1 MTVDIVTPSKRL
13 VEGAQAVSVTLPG
26 SRGQLQI
33 LPGHADMLAMLGTGV
48 LKLVAD
54 GTVRTFAISYGFA
67 DVTSDKVTV
76 LAETAEEAEDI
87 DKARAINAQKKAEEA
102 LANTLTD
109 ENYKKYQFKL
119 QRALVR
125 QQVAH

>member
-13 VEGAQAVSVTLPG
+13 VEGARAETVVLPG

-33 LPGHADMLAMLGTGV
+33 LPGHADMLAMLGTGE
-48 LKLVAD
+48 LKLVSD
-54 GTVRTFAISYGFA
+54 GGTRTFAISYGFA
-67 DVTSDKVTV
+67 DITKDKVTI
-76 LAETAEEAEDI
+76 LAETAEESSEI
-87 DKARAINAQKKAEEA
+87 DKARAVAAQKKAEEA
-102 LANTLTD
+102 LAHTLTD
-109 ENYKKYQFKL
+109 ENYKKYQLKL